1 MGIGFCVLY
10 SVPISKYFQS
20 IASIEDLARHY
31 QAAELIALSSAMHQ
45 NEKLPPP
52 PLSGRFSCVSLELAA
67 VKQKLELR
75 KYLVNG
81 LMR

>member
-1 MGIGFCVLY
+1 MGIGFCILY
-10 SVPISKYFQS
+10 GVPISKYIQS

-31 QAAELIALSSAMHQ
+31 QTAELIALSSAMHE
-45 NEKLPPP
+45 NEKLL
-52 PLSGRFSCVSLELAA
+52 PLSGRFSCVSLELAV
-67 VKQKLELR
+67 VKQKLGLR